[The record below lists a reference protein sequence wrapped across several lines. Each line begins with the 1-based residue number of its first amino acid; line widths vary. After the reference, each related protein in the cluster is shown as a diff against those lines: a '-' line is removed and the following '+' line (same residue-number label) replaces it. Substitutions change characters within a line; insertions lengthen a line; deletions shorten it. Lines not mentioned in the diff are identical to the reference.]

1 MRVILPDILI
11 VSIFLLSGCARGNVE
26 LLEARLRSREDAVHR
41 LNSELAQAQ
50 QELARSQ
57 RERDILQQQLVATQR
72 DQVQLEVSR
81 TLARIEGLNIDSKLT
96 GILENRE
103 GPHSRELNLL
113 LSPVDSNEDPVK
125 LEGRTVVELF
135 DFSSPAPHRKLHVWE
150 FTPQETAAK
159 WHSGFIGE
167 GFQFTLPIPPS
178 TEPESLTINVSF
190 ETPDGRRFHD
200 THEVAGSARS
210 RTPQPGTNEPP
221 PLPLSDR
228 TVRAES
234 REFIPTDY
242 TRELE
247 ALPPVSAK
255 NIPLEQLFAP
265 E

>member
-1 MRVILPDILI
+1 MRVITTLILI
-11 VSIFLLSGCARGNVE
+11 AAVASLSGCARGNVE
-26 LLEARLRSREDAVHR
+26 LLEARLRSRDDAVHR

-57 RERDILQQQLVATQR
+57 RERDLLQQQIVATER
-72 DQVQLEVSR
+72 DQIQLEVSR
-81 TLARIEGLNIDSKLT
+81 SLARIEGLSIDPRLT
-96 GILENRE
+96 GILEPRE
-103 GPHSRELNLL
+103 APQTRELNLL
-113 LSPVDSNEDPVK
+113 FSPVDSNEDPVK
-125 LEGRTVVELF
+125 LEGRTVVELY
-135 DFSSPAPHRKLHVWE
+135 DFSAPAPHRQLHVWE

-167 GFQFTLPIPPS
+167 GFQFTLPIPAS

-210 RTPQPGTNEPP
+210 RSPQPAANEPP

-228 TVRAES
+228 TVPAES

-247 ALPPVSAK
+247 ALPPATAK
-255 NIPLEQLFAP
+255 NLPLEQLFAP
-265 E
+265 K